1 MFWMIISQWV
11 IILSV
16 HPKNIYKKKIQNHNF
31 WHKNFRLKWS
41 NFMKNAQIVS
51 KSAKIF
57 GNVPKLENRR
67 KLRFYSNHLQLVVF
81 SRWMELYLFQ
91 RGGKLPTRSSPQESK
106 RLEGDLNKTVSLP
119 FKYHARNFLNFSFTF
134 FYNSVGLAFVSIP

>member
-1 MFWMIISQWV
+1 MVEFYEKCSNCLKIGQNIREC
-11 IILSV
+11 
-16 HPKNIYKKKIQNHNF
+16 PKTRKP
-31 WHKNFRLKWS
+31 
-41 NFMKNAQIVS
+41 
-51 KSAKIF
+51 
-57 GNVPKLENRR
+57 PK
-67 KLRFYSNHLQLVVF
+67 KLRFYSNHQQLVVF